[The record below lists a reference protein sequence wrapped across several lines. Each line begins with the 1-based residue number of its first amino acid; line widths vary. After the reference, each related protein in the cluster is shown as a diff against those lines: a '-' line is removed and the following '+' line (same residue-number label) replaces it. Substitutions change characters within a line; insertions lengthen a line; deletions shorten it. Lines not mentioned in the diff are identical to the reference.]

1 LLIIIRISDI
11 YCLGRFIQLFYGF
24 SNIMKLISVIALI
37 LWYVLSGNS
46 IFAGDSTIHVLSPK
60 VISAEPVIK

>member
-1 LLIIIRISDI
+1 
-11 YCLGRFIQLFYGF
+11 
-24 SNIMKLISVIALI
+24 MKLISVIALI